1 MDKFSLF
8 SNIFMNDFVQAW
20 FLSRN
25 LYFLLAQAV
34 KTTLKIYS
42 STEKNKSM
50 QKPQKTNLK
59 KCVCLRWDIW
69 FCFFQWLLLA
79 WLYFKS
85 LKNVGLSQD
94 LKFCKFLALNTAKI
108 QSLADHWMGFW
119 SRRPPILSLTPNSLS
134 HSLTKNDHNNL
145 ITIIETEF
153 FHKIFCRFIWFCPCH
168 IKARHLA
175 V

>member
-79 WLYFKS
+79 WLYFKR

-119 SRRPPILSLTPNSLS
+119 SRRLPILTPNSLS
-134 HSLTKNDHNNL
+134 HSLTKNYHNNL
-145 ITIIETEF
+145 ITIIEIGF
-153 FHKIFCRFIWFCPCH
+153 FHKKFADLFDFVPVTLKQDI
-168 IKARHLA
+168 
-175 V
+175 